1 MDCHFPGCQSGVLSE
16 LQEVGLCLEHFIQ
29 NVQLD
34 ANGFAE
40 RLDPRH
46 SSSDLKKKLETFVCV
61 SAAKLATIGVANP
74 RLSDFDRARLLNAMF
89 MLIDLRERSEQA
101 R

>member
-1 MDCHFPGCQSGVLSE
+1 MRE
-16 LQEVGLCLEHFIQ
+16 LQEVGLCLEHYVQ

-34 ANGFAE
+34 ANAFAQ
-40 RLDPRH
+40 RIDSRQLSADH
-46 SSSDLKKKLETFVCV
+46 KQNLGNFVCL

-89 MLIDLRERSEQA
+89 MLIELRERAEKYL
-101 R
+101 